1 MGSAD
6 DLEALVAAVAFRL
19 GFLDNRGAAG
29 RDGLPGKRGDPGE
42 RGPRGHDG
50 NPGSPGEKGQAGVPG
65 LAGAKGDAGSQ
76 GPKGDQG
83 DPGVSGPK
91 GDPGVQG
98 AKGDPGIQG
107 PKGDPGLQGAK
118 GDPGLQGPKGD
129 PGPPLPDVFVVTPG
143 GAAPFYPS
151 IQAAIYAATGG
162 PAGERT
168 AADPAVVLVLP
179 GSYTESVVLKKHV
192 IVSGLDR
199 LGDYETILRGGIT
212 CDLTPEGGV
221 RELTFAVWRGVAIFD
236 SAGTIGIKFT
246 GNNSQKLILQD
257 VSVEGSDVALRA
269 DNVFTSGTGTS
280 QVLAYRCRFRS
291 TAAAKEAVVVSS
303 GAFEASQSD
312 IWNRELTAGAS
323 NRVIK
328 LGPTAPSSKPASIS
342 LTNGT
347 LEGLVTVDGSQSTSI
362 SPGGILLRLYDC
374 QVSASTPGAAPHE
387 FFTATGNGT
396 PSVTVLS
403 LLHSVFTATSWV
415 AGKPVVLGTGLTPIP
430 VANAGN
436 HFAALSGSAA
446 AVMAGGVAM
455 NTPLTTL

>member
-65 LAGAKGDAGSQ
+65 LAGIRGDTGSQ
-76 GPKGDQG
+76 GSKGDQG
-83 DPGVSGPK
+83 DTGI
-91 GDPGVQG
+91 QG

-107 PKGDPGLQGAK
+107 AK
-118 GDPGLQGPKGD
+118 GDTGVQGPKGD
-129 PGPPLPDVFVVTPG
+129 PGSPLPDVFVVTPG
-143 GAAPFYPS
+143 GAAPYYPS

-192 IVSGLDR
+192 IVSSLDR

-212 CDLTPEGGV
+212 CDLTLEGGV
-221 RELTFAVWRGVAIFD
+221 RELTFAVWRGVAIFN

-246 GNNSQKLILQD
+246 GSNSQKLILQD
-257 VSVEGSDVALRA
+257 VSVEGSEVALRA

-328 LGPTAPSSKPASIS
+328 LGPTTPSAKPASIS
-342 LTNGT
+342 VTNGT
-347 LEGLVTVDGSQSTSI
+347 LEGLVTVDGSQSASASI
-362 SPGGILLRLYDC
+362 GGILLRLYDC

-387 FFTATGNGT
+387 FFTATGNGM

-415 AGKPVVLGTGLTPIP
+415 AAKPVVLGIGVTPIP

-446 AVMAGGVAM
+446 AVIAGGVAV